1 MAHCFVFLNSPGN
14 ISFDHIG
21 LALSGVVHHALSVQ
35 HQNVSWLQTL
45 GDIYLGECFCQTLFT
60 ITSIVYKVVLIQ
72 NEDHLFKN
80 HWVFE

>member
-1 MAHCFVFLNSPGN
+1 MFSIVWHIGLFFLINSLGN

-45 GDIYLGECFCQTLFT
+45 GDIYLGECFAKHFSQ
-60 ITSIVYKVVLIQ
+60 
-72 NEDHLFKN
+72 
-80 HWVFE
+80 